1 MDERLQTVEKVFS
14 DHVLAGAAKNLTE
27 DNKNILPSDAREIL
41 AQESLLPITS
51 FQTEDVFMVAY
62 PKSGNTWLQNL
73 TAGIIYGVIPEYAP
87 PLLAHYDLIPDV
99 HFKHFYKR
107 YSDPMFFKSHHLPK
121 PEYRRVIYL
130 LRDGRDVMVSY
141 FHYLLALGQEVDF
154 LQLVQTGQG
163 LFPSKWH
170 EHVEA
175 WLANPFNATMMIIKY
190 EDLQKNAVSEL
201 QRICSFLGVQRR
213 KSFLKQ
219 MTRSASFH
227 KLREKEATVG
237 MGTFNPNWR
246 PDRFFFRR
254 GKVGSF
260 RDEMSE
266 TVLTAFLKEG
276 ESTLKKSG
284 YL

>member
-1 MDERLQTVEKVFS
+1 MNARPQTVEKLSS
-14 DHVLAGAAKNLTE
+14 DHVLSGSEKTPTE
-27 DNKNILPSDAREIL
+27 ENKNILSSDAREIL
-41 AQESLLPITS
+41 AQESLVSITS
-51 FQTEDVFMVAY
+51 FRAQDVFMVAY

-73 TAGIIYGVIPEYAP
+73 TAGVIYGVIPESAP
-87 PLLAHYDLIPDV
+87 PLLAHHDLIPDV

-141 FHYLLALGQEVDF
+141 FHYLLALGKEVDF
-154 LQLVQTGQG
+154 LQLVQTGDG

-175 WLANPFNATMMIIKY
+175 WLANPFNASMMIIKY
-190 EDLQKNAVSEL
+190 EDLQKNAVREL
-201 QRICSFLGVQRR
+201 QRICFFLGVHRR
-213 KSFLKQ
+213 KSFLKD
-219 MTRSASFH
+219 MARSASFH

-237 MGTFNPNWR
+237 MGTSNPNWR
-246 PDRFFFRR
+246 PDKFFFRR

-260 RDEMSE
+260 KDEMPE
-266 TVLTAFLKEG
+266 TVLTAFLQEA
-276 ESTLKKSG
+276 ESTLKKTG